1 MMKPTIKETKE
12 AIEELCPINR
22 AHVKKLA
29 LKYAKILRPEVGFE
43 RVSEQF
49 ITAVMYDCLTTIK
62 DRVRR
67 HPSRGVTLR

>member
-1 MMKPTIKETKE
+1 MRPTIKETKE

-29 LKYAKILRPEVGFE
+29 LKYAKTLRPAARFE

-62 DRVRR
+62 DRVLR
-67 HPSRGVTLR
+67 HPAKGVTLK

>member
-1 MMKPTIKETKE
+1 MKPTIKETKE
-12 AIEELCPINR
+12 AIEDLCPINR

-29 LKYAKILRPEVGFE
+29 LKYAANLRPAARFT

-49 ITAVMYDCLTTIK
+49 VTAVMYDTLTTIK

-67 HPSRGVTLR
+67 HPAKGQTLK